1 MLSSEVYHAYC
12 AILHEELVPA
22 MGCTEPI
29 AVAYAAAYARDV
41 LGQRPERIELRVSA
55 NIVKNVKGVT
65 VPNTGGMR
73 GLEAAAVAG
82 VVGGDAARKLEVL
95 QSLDPASW
103 MKFAGLCSKGCA
115 RFRLQMGLKVCISRF
130 GHLARSKKR
139 Q

>member
-55 NIVKNVKGVT
+55 NIVKNVKD
-65 VPNTGGMR
+65 R
-73 GLEAAAVAG
+73 KS
-82 VVGGDAARKLEVL
+82 VV
-95 QSLDPASW
+95 
-103 MKFAGLCSKGCA
+103 
-115 RFRLQMGLKVCISRF
+115 
-130 GHLARSKKR
+130 
-139 Q
+139 